1 MPYIHKKDRHKY
13 DELID
18 GLAKILNARDNNDV
32 LSGEL
37 NYVLFR
43 LANLLCSDN
52 WDKLTKLVGGTNYS
66 TRRNYARM
74 AVVSS
79 ALSEAQAEFR
89 RRVMA
94 PYEDEKIGLAGD
106 IEL

>member
-1 MPYIHKKDRHKY
+1 MPYIPKKRRAEY
-13 DELID
+13 DEEIES
-18 GLAKILNARDNNDV
+18 LALKLNSLQNNDK

-43 LANLLCSDN
+43 LASLLCQDE
-52 WDKLTKLVGGTNYS
+52 DGLHLG
-66 TRRNYARM
+66 YARM

-94 PYEDEKIGLAGD
+94 PYEDEKISSTGD
-106 IEL
+106 VEL

>member
-1 MPYIHKKDRHKY
+1 MPYIPKGNRKKY
-13 DELID
+13 DPLIER
-18 GLAKILNARDNNDV
+18 LAHTLNTRKDHDE
-32 LSGEL
+32 LSGDM

-43 LANLLCSDN
+43 LARLLCDGES
-52 WDKLTKLVGGTNYS
+52 GGK
-66 TRRNYARM
+66 RGYARM

-79 ALSEAQAEFR
+79 AISEAQAEFR

-106 IEL
+106 VEL

>member
-1 MPYIHKKDRHKY
+1 MPYIPKKDRAKY
-13 DELID
+13 DHLID
-18 GLAKILNARDNNDV
+18 SLAHILNTRADNDEM
-32 LSGEL
+32 SGEL

-43 LANLLCSDN
+43 LARLLCDGES
-52 WDKLTKLVGGTNYS
+52 GGK
-66 TRRNYARM
+66 RGYARM

-94 PYEDEKIGLAGD
+94 PYEDEKISLAGD
-106 IEL
+106 VEL